1 MVTKYLIPAV
11 AVLGIAIGSFGTLKI
26 TKAVKPNITLTPT
39 ACNCDCPSIPPSNG
53 IDFDKIKN
61 ARGLTIQNH
70 QYYVMQGDTL
80 SQAALVDAFRKVVQE
95 QKLARCK

>member
-1 MVTKYLIPAV
+1 MITKYLSLIMLAS
-11 AVLGIAIGSFGTLKI
+11 GIALGTVGTLKI

-39 ACNCDCPSIPPSNG
+39 ECNCDCPSIPPSNG

-80 SQAALVDAFRKVVQE
+80 SQAALVDAFRKVAQE
-95 QKLARCK
+95 QKLSRCK